1 MAAKRASLR
10 SPAAGRGSTV
20 PYDDANI
27 PEHTVFHPVPS
38 TSGPD
43 FDDDPPAPLTMK
55 RRRTS
60 ATAAPDDRNDIAASL
75 AALDAASRNV
85 APFLAKHIP
94 TTYANPTSSARP
106 AGMESQKF
114 CNRHRPDV
122 KCRRQANEPT
132 MDELQNVRAM
142 FFSARSNSSQQLSA
156 LDNDDQQGI
165 SHVWSLFSAAP
176 AKHREL
182 MLQGVLAV
190 CCFPQLSF
198 VSATVKEMLKI
209 DFMTLLPIEL
219 SFKVLGYLD
228 TVSLCKAA
236 QVSKQ
241 WNQLAEDDIVWH
253 KMCQQH
259 IEKKCKKCGWGLP
272 LMERKRLE
280 EEKNMIK
287 RRAELLNIDRDRAV
301 SEAPSELSLSPGIKR
316 PFEESAATPSKA
328 SQPCPKRPWKEV
340 YKSRFKVGTNWKYGR
355 FSLKPLKGHTDS
367 VMCLD
372 FQDNILASGSYDTT
386 IRIWDMN
393 SCQELRVLRGHTSG
407 IRSLQMVKTQLISSG
422 LDKTIKIWNWESG
435 QCIRTMPAGGD
446 ILSINYDSSL
456 LCAGGHENT
465 VRFWGFSNR
474 TSYIFRG
481 HTDTV
486 NSVRIDQASK
496 TVFSGSD
503 DGTVRLWDLNHFVEL
518 KVFAGHVGGVQ
529 QIQLLPPEFELDE
542 VDMRDCARA
551 SGDERGNASDSDA
564 NGSEAGP
571 AGSGGPVV
579 DLPDPPLFPDEPD
592 RPNPP
597 RYLLTGSLDSTLR
610 LWHVPTG
617 RCLRTFFGHLEG
629 IWALGADN
637 LRVASGAQDRMVK
650 IWDPRT
656 GKCERTFTGHA
667 GPVTCLGLSGERLVT
682 GSEDHDIRVMEFSD
696 DCC

>member
-1 MAAKRASLR
+1 
-10 SPAAGRGSTV
+10 
-20 PYDDANI
+20 
-27 PEHTVFHPVPS
+27 
-38 TSGPD
+38 
-43 FDDDPPAPLTMK
+43 
-55 RRRTS
+55 
-60 ATAAPDDRNDIAASL
+60 
-75 AALDAASRNV
+75 
-85 APFLAKHIP
+85 
-94 TTYANPTSSARP
+94 
-106 AGMESQKF
+106 
-114 CNRHRPDV
+114 
-122 KCRRQANEPT
+122 
-132 MDELQNVRAM
+132 
-142 FFSARSNSSQQLSA
+142 
-156 LDNDDQQGI
+156 
-165 SHVWSLFSAAP
+165 
-176 AKHREL
+176 
-182 MLQGVLAV
+182 MLQGILAV
-190 CCFPQLSF
+190 CCFPQLSY
-198 VSATVKEMLKI
+198 VSASVKEMLKI
-209 DFMTLLPIEL
+209 DFMALLPIEL
-219 SFKVLGYLD
+219 SFKILGYLD

-287 RRAELLNIDRDRAV
+287 RRGELLAIKKERAA
-301 SEAPSELSLSPGIKR
+301 SEAPSETSLNPGIKR
-316 PFEESAATPSKA
+316 SFEDSSAPSPEELA
-328 SQPCPKRPWKEV
+328 EPCPRRPWKEV

-372 FQDNILASGSYDTT
+372 FQNNILASGSYDTT
-386 IRIWDMN
+386 IRIWDMDTRE
-393 SCQELRVLRGHTSG
+393 ELRILRGHTSG
-407 IRSLQMVKTQLISSG
+407 IRSLQMVKTQLISGG
-422 LDKTIKIWNWESG
+422 LDKTIKIWNWETG
-435 QCIRTMPAGGD
+435 ECIRTISAGGD

-465 VRFWGFSNR
+465 VRFWGFSDR
-474 TSYIFRG
+474 KSFIFRG

-486 NSVRIDQASK
+486 NSVRIDHASK

-503 DGTVRLWDLNHFVEL
+503 DGTVRLWDLTRFVEL
-518 KVFAGHVGGVQ
+518 KVYAGHVGGVQ

-542 VDMRDCARA
+542 VDIRDCARA
-551 SGDERGNASDSDA
+551 SGDERGEGSDSDGRQTA
-564 NGSEAGP
+564 AEGSVTAPVEA
-571 AGSGGPVV
+571 
-579 DLPDPPLFPDEPD
+579 LPNPPLFPDDPG
-592 RPNPP
+592 RPEPP

-682 GSEDHDIRVMEFSD
+682 GSEDHEIRVMEFSD